1 MRSFCGSLFG
11 AAKKTCGWHIS
22 EAELPLGLV
31 TPTDV
36 LRWRRQRGGFIRLCW
51 NGKSGH
57 QCVAV
62 AAAAACGFITSKRR
76 HCVNGAAGMLLTQMQ
91 QTLTDGR
98 NAGAGFG
105 NRESRQVLTA
115 ALPAV
120 RFLLL
125 LHSSADPGAAA
136 IFSFFP
142 FLSRPW
148 AKARSRQKNKKNK
161 TRPFLRHCEL
171 PWQPLSKHL
180 SSQTKPKK
188 SAVFCFFFT
197 FRTSWLLIEAPLD

>member
-125 LHSSADPGAAA
+125 PHSSADPGAAA

-148 AKARSRQKNKKNK
+148 AKARSRQKNKKIKQGRSYVIVSCLDNLFPNTYPHK
-161 TRPFLRHCEL
+161 QSQKSLQCFVFFL
-171 PWQPLSKHL
+171 LSEHHD
-180 SSQTKPKK
+180 
-188 SAVFCFFFT
+188 C
-197 FRTSWLLIEAPLD
+197 